1 MSLNATVT
9 NPLEAERAALSFN
22 VDELIP
28 LIHGSAENAAKFKAY
43 QKTIAEDPI
52 LRFEPEMI
60 GENRNKLFEMMCK
73 KTLRYHELF
82 NYNEREGS
90 VIPGFFQ
97 FQDQLVTS
105 LHQGMFI
112 PTILNLGSEK
122 QVAHW
127 IPLAQSYKVLGCY
140 AQTELGHGS
149 DVQNLETIA
158 VFDKESDSFI
168 FNSPTTTATK
178 WWIGDLGKVANH
190 VVTQAQLII
199 EGKRYGVQT
208 FIVHIRDMVTHLPLP
223 GITVGDI
230 GPKFGYTTKDNGYL
244 RFNNVKVPR
253 DNMLAKYTKVNK
265 NGEYVR
271 TGNEKIGY
279 ATMMSIRR
287 IVITASPLFLAQIL
301 TIGVRYSL
309 IRSQFKNEA
318 GVETRVMDY
327 QLQQD
332 KLIPLIADT
341 YAMIFG
347 SMRIKEL
354 DKQNVEMCQREDFTL
369 MPDLHAILSGCKA
382 VYTWTTL
389 FGGERVRQA
398 CGGHGYSHYSG
409 IPGILQE
416 FSPMATYEG
425 ENTVLLLQT
434 ARYLVKQLNRIAKN
448 KPISP
453 FMDYIK
459 NFQEDLQETCQ
470 VKDTKELFC
479 PEILRKIL
487 RFNSIYRISQ
497 AGQKLM
503 AGMTTEGLSAK
514 DAWDKHAGIFL
525 CEAAIAHTNYFTYL
539 VFLEKTF
546 PVHSEKVKTVLMRLN
561 CLYGINRILEKPNAL
576 FESGYMNGEQ
586 FRMVRQAKMELLE
599 KLRPDAL
606 GLVEVFLFSDNSLK
620 SALGREDGKAYET
633 LWDWMKNKNKMNAPG
648 VHKQLMAELKSGL
661 QPAL

>member
-1 MSLNATVT
+1 MSLNSTFV
-9 NPLEAERAALSFN
+9 NPLEAERASLSFN
-22 VDELIP
+22 VEDLIP
-28 LIHGSAENAAKFKAY
+28 LIHGSHEAAEAFKKY

-52 LRFEPEMI
+52 LKFEPEML
-60 GENRNKLFEMMCK
+60 GENRTKLFEMMCK
-73 KTLRYHELF
+73 KTVRYHELF
-82 NYNEREGS
+82 NYNNRDAS
-90 VIPGFFQ
+90 VVPGFFQ
-97 FQDQLVTS
+97 FQEQLITS

-112 PTILNLGSEK
+112 PTITNLGSEK

-127 IPLAQSYKVLGCY
+127 IPLAQSYKILGCY

-149 DVQNLETIA
+149 DVQNLELVA
-158 VFDKESDSFI
+158 VFDKESDCFI
-168 FNSPTTTATK
+168 FNSPTLTATK
-178 WWIGDLGKVANH
+178 WWIGDLGVVANH

-199 EGKRYGVQT
+199 EGKKYGVQT
-208 FIVHIRDMVTHLPLP
+208 FIVQIRDLDTHKPLP
-223 GITVGDI
+223 GVTVGDI
-230 GPKFGYTTKDNGYL
+230 GPKFGYNTKDNGYL
-244 RFNNVKVPR
+244 RLENVRVPR

-265 NGEYVR
+265 NGEFVR

-279 ATMMSIRR
+279 ATMMGIRR
-287 IVITASPLFLAQIL
+287 IVITASPLFLAQML

-309 IRSQFKNEA
+309 IRSQFKNEK
-318 GVETRVMDY
+318 GVETKVLDY

-341 YAMIFG
+341 YGMIFG
-347 SMRIKEL
+347 SMRIKDL
-354 DKQNVEMCQREDFTL
+354 NTQNVEMCQREDFS
-369 MPDLHAILSGCKA
+369 MMADLHAILSGCKA
-382 VYTWTTL
+382 VYTWSTL
-389 FGGERVRQA
+389 FGGEKIRQA
-398 CGGHGYSHYSG
+398 CGGHGYSQYSG
-409 IPGILQE
+409 IPGILEE

-434 ARYLVKQLNRIAKN
+434 ARYLVKQLNKAAKN

-453 FMDYIK
+453 FMDYLK
-459 NFQEDLQETCQ
+459 DFAEDLQEKCQ
-470 VKDTKELFC
+470 VKDVKELYC

-487 RFNSIYRISQ
+487 RFNSIYRISE

-503 AGMTTEGLSAK
+503 GGMSAGLSSK
-514 DAWDKHAGIFL
+514 DAWDKHAGVFL
-525 CEAAIAHTNYFTYL
+525 AESAIAHTNYFTYL

-546 PVHSEKVKTVLMRLN
+546 NMHNEKVKSVLMKLN

-586 FRMVRQAKMELLE
+586 LRLVRQAKLELLE

-648 VHKQLMAELKSGL
+648 VHKKLMDELRSGL
-661 QPAL
+661 KPAL

>member
-1 MSLNATVT
+1 MSLKTTVE
-9 NPLEAERAALSFN
+9 NPLETERSTLSFKL
-22 VDELIP
+22 DDLIP
-28 LIHGSAENAAKFKAY
+28 IVHGSHQAAQNFIKY
-43 QKTIAEDPI
+43 QKIIAEDPI
-52 LRFEPEMI
+52 LRFEPEML
-60 GENRNKLFEMMCK
+60 GENRSKLFEMMCK

-82 NYNEREGS
+82 NYNDREGV

-97 FQDQLVTS
+97 FQEQVITS

-127 IPLAQSYKVLGCY
+127 IPLAHKYKVIGCY

-149 DVQNLETIA
+149 DVQNLETLA
-158 VFDKESDSFI
+158 VYDKESDCFV
-168 FNSPTTTATK
+168 FNSPTITATK

-199 EGKRYGVQT
+199 DNKNHGVQT
-208 FIVHIRDMVTHLPLP
+208 FIVQIRDMETHKPLP

-230 GPKFGYTTKDNGYL
+230 GPKFGYNTKDNGYL
-244 RFNNVKVPR
+244 RFQNVRVPR
-253 DNMLAKYTKVNK
+253 ENMLAKYTKVNK

-287 IVITASPLFLAQIL
+287 IVITAAPLFLAQIL

-309 IRSQFKNEA
+309 IRSQFKNEQ
-318 GVETRVMDY
+318 GLETRVLDY

-341 YAMIFG
+341 YGMLFG

-354 DKQNVEMCQREDFTL
+354 DKINVENCQKEDFTL

-398 CGGHGYSHYSG
+398 CGGHGYSQYSG

-434 ARYLVKQLNRIAKN
+434 ARYLVKNLNRIAKN

-453 FMDYIK
+453 FMDYLK
-459 NFQEDLQETCQ
+459 NFHEDLQEKCSI
-470 VKDTKELFC
+470 KDVKELYC

-487 RFNSIYRISQ
+487 RFNSIYRIAE

-503 AGMTTEGLSAK
+503 GGLGLGLSAK
-514 DAWDKHAGIFL
+514 DSWDKHAGIFL
-525 CEAAIAHTNYFTYL
+525 VEAAIAHTNYFTFN
-539 VFLEKTF
+539 VFLEKIF
-546 PVHSEKVKTVLMRLN
+546 SISNEKVKTVLLRLN

-576 FESGYMNGEQ
+576 FESGHLSAEQ
-586 FRMVRQAKMELLE
+586 LRLVRQAKYELLE
-599 KLRPDAL
+599 KIRPDVL
-606 GLVEVFLFSDNSLK
+606 GLVEAFLYSDNSLK
-620 SALGREDGKAYET
+620 SALGREDGKVYET
-633 LWDWMKNKNKMNAPG
+633 LWDWMKNKNKLNAPG
-648 VHKQLMAELKSGL
+648 VHQQLMKELKSGIKATL
-661 QPAL
+661 

>member
-1 MSLNATVT
+1 MSLNTT
-9 NPLEAERAALSFN
+9 SNPLESERNSLSFS
-22 VDELIP
+22 VEELIP
-28 LIHGSAENAAKFKAY
+28 MIFGSHQAADKFIAY

-52 LRFEPEMI
+52 LKFEPEMI
-60 GENRNKLFEMMCK
+60 GENRSQLFEMMCK

-82 NYNEREGS
+82 NYNDRENS
-90 VIPGFFQ
+90 VVPAFFQ

-127 IPLAQSYKVLGCY
+127 IPLAHAYKVMGCY

-158 VFDKESDSFI
+158 VFDKESDCFV
-168 FNSPTTTATK
+168 FNSPTITATK

-199 EGKRYGVQT
+199 DNKKYGVQT
-208 FIVHIRDMVTHLPLP
+208 FIVQIRDMQTHQPLP

-244 RFNNVKVPR
+244 RFNNVRVPR

-265 NGEYVR
+265 SGEYVR

-287 IVITASPLFLAQIL
+287 IVITASPLFLSQIL

-309 IRSQFKNEA
+309 VRSQFKNEK
-318 GVETRVMDY
+318 GLETRILDY

-354 DKQNVEMCQREDFTL
+354 DKINVENCQKEDFTL

-389 FGGERVRQA
+389 FGGEKVRQA

-453 FMDYIK
+453 FMDYLK
-459 NFQEDLQETCQ
+459 NFAEDLQEKCPI
-470 VKDTKELFC
+470 KDVKELYC
-479 PEILRKIL
+479 PEILRKVL
-487 RFNSIYRISQ
+487 RFNSMYRISE

-503 AGMTTEGLSAK
+503 GGLGLGLSAK
-514 DAWDKHAGIFL
+514 DSWDKHAGIFL
-525 CEAAIAHTNYFTYL
+525 AESAIAHTNYFTYL

-546 PVHSEKVKTVLMRLN
+546 NCHNEKVKSVLLKLN

-576 FESGYMNGEQ
+576 FESGYMSGEQ
-586 FRMVRQAKMELLE
+586 FRLVRQAKIELLE

-606 GLVEVFLFSDNSLK
+606 GLVEAFLWSDNSLK
-620 SALGREDGKAYET
+620 SALGRADGQVYET

-648 VHKQLMAELKSGL
+648 VHKQLMSELKAGFKS
-661 QPAL
+661 AL

>member
-1 MSLNATVT
+1 MSLSTES
-9 NPLEAERAALSFN
+9 PLIAERSALSFN
-22 VDELIP
+22 VEDLIP
-28 LIHGSAENAAKFKAY
+28 LIHGSHKNAEEFKLY

-52 LRFEPEMI
+52 LRFEPEML
-60 GENRNKLFEMMCK
+60 GENRSKLFEMMCK

-82 NYNEREGS
+82 NYNDRENS
-90 VIPGFFQ
+90 VVRGFFQ

-127 IPLAQSYKVLGCY
+127 IPLAKGYKVMGCY

-149 DVQNLETIA
+149 DVQNLETVA

-168 FNSPTTTATK
+168 FNSPSISATK

-199 EGKRYGVQT
+199 NNKRFGVQT
-208 FIVHIRDMVTHLPLP
+208 FIVQVRDLQTHEPLP
-223 GITVGDI
+223 GIVVGDV
-230 GPKFGYTTKDNGYL
+230 GPKYGYTTKDNGYL
-244 RFNNVKVPR
+244 SFNNVRVPR

-265 NGEYVR
+265 NGEFVR

-287 IVITASPLFLAQIL
+287 IVIISSPLFLSQIL

-309 IRSQFKNEA
+309 VRSQFKDEK
-318 GVETRVMDY
+318 GLETKILNY

-341 YAMIFG
+341 YAMLFG
-347 SMRIKEL
+347 SQRVDEL
-354 DKQNVEMCQREDFTL
+354 NKNNLENCQREDFSL
-369 MPDLHAILSGCKA
+369 MADLHAILSGCKA

-389 FGGERVRQA
+389 FGGEKVRQA
-398 CGGHGYSHYSG
+398 CGGQGYSQYSG
-409 IPGILQE
+409 IPGIIQE

-434 ARYLVKQLNRIAKN
+434 ARYLLKNLNKLTKN

-453 FMDYIK
+453 FLDYLK
-459 NFQEDLQETCQ
+459 NFSEELQQKCK
-470 VKDTKELFC
+470 VSDVKELYC
-479 PEILRKIL
+479 PETLRRIL
-487 RFNSIYRISQ
+487 RFNSIYRIVE

-503 AGMTTEGLSAK
+503 GGVGLGLSAK
-514 DAWDKHAGIFL
+514 DSWDKHAGIFL
-525 CEAAIAHTNYFTYL
+525 AECSIAHTNYFTYL
-539 VFLEKTF
+539 CFLEKSF
-546 PVHSEKVKTVLMRLN
+546 KVQNEQLKTVMMRLN
-561 CLYGINRILEKPNAL
+561 CLYGLNRIIEKPNAL
-576 FESGYMNGEQ
+576 FESGYLSGEQ
-586 FRMVRQAKMELLE
+586 FKLIRQAKMELLE
-599 KLRPDAL
+599 KIRPDVI
-606 GLVEVFLFSDNSLK
+606 GLVEAFLWSDNSLK
-620 SALGREDGKAYET
+620 SALGREDGKVYET
-633 LWDWMKNKNKMNAPG
+633 LWDWMKNKNKLNKPG
-648 VHKQLMAELKSGL
+648 VHQQLMAQFKAGL
-661 QPAL
+661 QPTL

>member
-1 MSLNATVT
+1 MSLNTTTV
-9 NPLEAERAALSFN
+9 NPLEAERSSLSFN
-22 VDELIP
+22 VDDLIP
-28 LIHGSAENAAKFKAY
+28 IVHGSHQQAENFKKY

-52 LRFEPEMI
+52 LRFEPEML
-60 GENRNKLFEMMCK
+60 GENRSKLFEMMCK

-82 NYNEREGS
+82 NYNDREGS

-97 FQDQLVTS
+97 FSEQMVTS

-127 IPLAQSYKVLGCY
+127 IPLAHGYKVIGCY

-149 DVQNLETIA
+149 DVQNLETLA
-158 VFDKESDSFI
+158 MFDKESDCFV
-168 FNSPTTTATK
+168 FNSPTITATK

-199 EGKRYGVQT
+199 DNKRYGVQT
-208 FIVHIRDMVTHLPLP
+208 FIVQIRDMETHKTLP
-223 GITVGDI
+223 GVTVGDI
-230 GPKFGYTTKDNGYL
+230 GPKFGYNTKDNGYL

-253 DNMLAKYTKVNK
+253 DNMLARYTKVNK
-265 NGEYVR
+265 NGEFVR

-309 IRSQFKNEA
+309 VRTQFKNEQ
-318 GVETRVMDY
+318 GFESKILDY

-332 KLIPLIADT
+332 KLTPLIADT
-341 YAMIFG
+341 YAMLFG
-347 SMRIKEL
+347 SMRIQEL
-354 DKQNVEMCQREDFTL
+354 DRQNVANCQREDFSL
-369 MPDLHAILSGCKA
+369 MADLHAILSGCKA

-389 FGGERVRQA
+389 FGGEKIRQA
-398 CGGHGYSHYSG
+398 CGGHGYSQYSG
-409 IPGILQE
+409 IPSILQE

-434 ARYLVKQLNRIAKN
+434 ARYLIKNLNKVTKN

-453 FMDYIK
+453 FMDYLK
-459 NFQEDLQETCQ
+459 NFQEDLQEKCQ
-470 VKDTKELFC
+470 IKDVKELYC
-479 PEILRKIL
+479 PEVLRKII
-487 RFNSIYRISQ
+487 RFNSIYRIAE
-497 AGQKLM
+497 AGQKMMGGLSS
-503 AGMTTEGLSAK
+503 GLSAK
-514 DAWDKHAGIFL
+514 DTWDKHAGIIL
-525 CEAAIAHTNYFTYL
+525 AEAAIAHTNYFTYM

-546 PVHSEKVKTVLMRLN
+546 GIHNEKIKTLLLRLN

-576 FESGYMNGEQ
+576 FESGYLNGEQ
-586 FRMVRQAKMELLE
+586 FRLVRQAKVELLE
-599 KLRPDAL
+599 KLRPDLL

-620 SALGREDGKAYET
+620 TALGREDGKVYET
-633 LWDWMKNKNKMNAPG
+633 LWDWMKNKNKLNAPG
-648 VHKQLMAELKSGL
+648 VHQQLMRELKAGL
-661 QPAL
+661 KPAL